1 MNRPDCL
8 EPDRAPVRIPN
19 RAEEDLFRTLVQ
31 TIPDLVWLKDTAGVY
46 LACNP
51 AFERFFGAPEA
62 EIVGRTDHDFVDPVL
77 ADFFRAHD
85 ALAIETG
92 APTRNE
98 EILTFAADGTQGVFE
113 TVKTPMRDA
122 SGQPIGVLG
131 ISRDIS
137 ALVDAEARLKASEEL
152 LRTLIDAM
160 PDIVC
165 LKDGEGRWL
174 LANRF
179 DLRLFQLEDIDY
191 QGKTDAE
198 LATLSP
204 FYRDAFLGCEAS
216 DERAWQAGVASRK
229 DEVIPCPDGTP
240 MIFDVIKVPTFHP
253 DGRRKGLIVVGRDIT
268 ERKQA
273 EQRLQHLAH
282 HDPLTRLPNRV
293 LLSDR
298 LQMATAQSHRLGRL
312 LAVCYLDLD
321 GFKPIN
327 DQHGKAVGDQL
338 LIEVAR
344 RLNGAV
350 RAGDSVARLGG
361 DEFVFLLGD
370 LASEAECRVTLD
382 RVLEALARPCRV
394 EAGLFHLT
402 ASIGV
407 TLYPL
412 DATDSD
418 SLLRHADR
426 AMYEAKEA
434 GRNRY
439 HFYDPERDQRMR
451 HARAAQSAIQ
461 AGLERGE
468 MDLHYQPKVD
478 MRRGTVI
485 GVEALIRW
493 RHPERG
499 LLSPA
504 DFLPQIAD
512 TDLVIELDHWVI
524 GQALTQAMAWRR
536 SGLPLCASVNV
547 TARTLSRADFRPRLA
562 AGLAA
567 HPDLPRQCLEIEI
580 LESVA
585 VDDIERVSEVVDQC
599 RALGVG
605 FALDDFGTG
614 YSSLLYLRHLPAGTL
629 KIDQSFIRDMQDDP
643 GDLAIVEGIIGLA
656 EAFQRQV
663 IAEGVETEA
672 HGTLLL
678 QLGCEHAQ
686 GYGIARPMP
695 AEQIPDWCLNY
706 RQPAAW
712 RPYAEL
718 RGAHPDVPLRLMAVE
733 HRRWVA
739 RLADLIESRDPE
751 AIARAHLDL
760 CPRDCRFGRWFQGA
774 GQARFGHQDAF
785 HALRT
790 EHSALHVL
798 ADRLVALCQHG
809 RPAEA
814 ARELPA
820 LYAARDRLLER
831 MARLPE
837 A

>member
-1 MNRPDCL
+1 MTRPDSH
-8 EPDRAPVRIPN
+8 EPEPTPARTQ
-19 RAEEDLFRTLVQ
+19 EDLFRTLVQ

-51 AFERFFGAPEA
+51 AFERFFGASEA
-62 EIVGRTDHDFVDPVL
+62 EIVGRTDHDFVDAGL

-85 ALAIETG
+85 ALAIEAG
-92 APTRNE
+92 RPSRNE
-98 EILTFAADGTQGVFE
+98 ETLTFAADGTQGVFE

-137 ALVDAEARLKASEEL
+137 ALVHAEARLKASEEL

-165 LKDGEGRWL
+165 FKDGEGRWL
-174 LANRF
+174 LANQF
-179 DLRLFQLEDIDY
+179 DLSLFQLEGVDY

-198 LATLSP
+198 LAAYSP
-204 FYRDAFLGCEAS
+204 FYREALLGCEAS
-216 DERAWQAGVASRK
+216 DERAWQAGAASRM
-229 DEVIPCPDGTP
+229 DEAVPRPDGTM
-240 MIFDVIKVPTFHP
+240 MIFDVIKVPTFLP

-293 LLSDR
+293 LLTDR
-298 LQMATAQSHRLGRL
+298 LQMATSQSQRLGKL

-327 DQHGKAVGDQL
+327 DQHGKAVGNQL
-338 LIEVAR
+338 LIEVAH
-344 RLNGAV
+344 RLSGAV

-370 LASEAECRVTLD
+370 LASEAECRVALD
-382 RVLEALARPCRV
+382 RVLEVLAEPCRV
-394 EAGLFHLT
+394 EAGWFHLT

-451 HARAAQSAIQ
+451 DARAAQMALQ

-468 MDLHYQPKVD
+468 MCLHYQPKVD

-493 RHPERG
+493 RHPAQG
-499 LLSPA
+499 LRPPA
-504 DFLPQIAD
+504 DFLPEIAD
-512 TDLVIELDHWVI
+512 TDLIIDLDHWVI
-524 GQALTQAMAWRR
+524 GQALAQATAWRR
-536 SGLPLCASVNV
+536 AGLPLCASVNV
-547 TARTLSRADFRPRLA
+547 TARTLSRADFHPRLA
-562 AGLAA
+562 AALAA
-567 HPDLPRQCLEIEI
+567 HPELPRQCLEIEI

-585 VDDIERVSEVVDQC
+585 VDDIERVSEIVDQC

-614 YSSLLYLRHLPAGTL
+614 YSSLLYLRHLPAGIL
-629 KIDQSFIRDMQDDP
+629 KIDQSFVRDMQDDP

-695 AEQIPDWCLNY
+695 AEQIPDWCQHY

-712 RPYAEL
+712 RPYASL
-718 RGAHPDVPLRLMAVE
+718 RGAHPDVALLLMAIE

-739 RLADLIESRDPE
+739 RVAGLIESHDPE

-760 CPRDCRFGRWFQGA
+760 CPRDCRFGRWFQGT
-774 GQARFGHQDAF
+774 GLARFGHREAF
-785 HALRT
+785 QALRA
-790 EHSALHVL
+790 EHDALHTL
-798 ADRLVALCQHG
+798 ADRLVSLCQQG
-809 RPAEA
+809 QPGEA

-831 MARLPE
+831 MAQLPE